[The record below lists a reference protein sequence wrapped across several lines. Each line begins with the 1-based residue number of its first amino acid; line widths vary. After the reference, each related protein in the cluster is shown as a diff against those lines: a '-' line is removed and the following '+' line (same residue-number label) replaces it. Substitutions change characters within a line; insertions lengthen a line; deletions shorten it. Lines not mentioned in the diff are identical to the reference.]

1 MASCGVD
8 AASGFSGAVLCA
20 AFRHASSEWHQGLYP
35 YSEDE
40 YIDLVESIVPCD
52 LHRLLDTPVAPE
64 KAGSQFSL
72 FDAQKSQHH
81 LAKAMLN
88 LIGEEGDGR

>member
-1 MASCGVD
+1 ME
-8 AASGFSGAVLCA
+8 LTPRL
-20 AFRHASSEWHQGLYP
+20 AFQVRSYARLSAIVASEWHRGLYP

-64 KAGSQFSL
+64 KPGSRFSL
-72 FDAQKSQHH
+72 FDAQKPRNH

-88 LIGEEGDGR
+88 MIGEEGDGR